1 MRSNLSRRHHYIPK
15 MLLKN
20 FCDDG
25 TLWVG
30 DRTNKKIYQCTPE
43 NVFIKKDL
51 YMRSSIDVP
60 ESYDEKEW
68 LSDIIVSDEYEKT
81 LSQIESDAA
90 PAIRRIIKQ
99 VRCNQCPQLSPEDR
113 NHWKQFMLAIAR
125 RTPESRARVMPES
138 FDDIFYEATKKVA
151 EKDSYM
157 GLPDKDSFYSDPRI
171 SKLKDIIKSNNDAM
185 FAAGDHPHGQE
196 EVERFC
202 REAGLGVA
210 VICMPKRSFVIG
222 SHGLTIVQSSYK
234 NDPAQGSW
242 LPIAHDVAI
251 TPSSFPDKEYLY
263 RLDRDRDRII
273 KRINRASAAQSRII
287 AGRSK
292 ALISS
297 LMRG

>member
-43 NVFIKKDL
+43 NVFVKKDL

-60 ESYDEKEW
+60 KNYDEKEW
-68 LSDIIVSDEYEKT
+68 LSDIIMSDEYEKT

-90 PAIRRIIKQ
+90 PAIRRIIEQ
-99 VRCNQCPQLSPEDR
+99 TRCNQCPQLSPEDR

-185 FAAGDHPHGQE
+185 FAAGDHPRGWE

-202 REAGLGVA
+202 REQGLYA
-210 VICMPKRSFVIG
+210 VVIGMPNRSFVIG
-222 SHGLTIVQSSYK
+222 SHGLAIVQSSYK

-251 TPSSFPDKEYLY
+251 TPTSIPDKEYFY
-263 RLDRDRDRII
+263 RLDRNSDLVI
-273 KRINRASAAQSRII
+273 KRINRASAAQSQII

-292 ALISS
+292 ALICS

>member
-20 FCDDG
+20 FCDNG
-25 TLWVG
+25 SLWVG
-30 DRTNKKIYQCTPE
+30 DKTNKQIYRCTPE
-43 NVFIKKDL
+43 NVFVKKDL
-51 YMRSSIDVP
+51 YIQSSIDV
-60 ESYDEKEW
+60 SKSHNEKEW
-68 LSDIIVSDEYEKT
+68 LRDITMSDEYEKT

-90 PAIRRIIKQ
+90 PAIQRIIEQ

-138 FDDIFYEATKKVA
+138 FDSIFYEATKKVA

-185 FAAGDHPHGQE
+185 FAAGDHPRGQE